1 VGRVFI
7 AMKFPE
13 LPINFAHPE
22 NIAFNI
28 NAHFSSPLMVPSFF
42 YCIPDYNLYS
52 ESVPK
57 CKHMYV
63 HARIRFVDAETDHL
77 LQPLFFDYENE
88 HEDDDECEKQPSIA
102 IIR

>member
-1 VGRVFI
+1 
-7 AMKFPE
+7 
-13 LPINFAHPE
+13 
-22 NIAFNI
+22 
-28 NAHFSSPLMVPSFF
+28 
-42 YCIPDYNLYS
+42 
-52 ESVPK
+52 
-57 CKHMYV
+57 MYV